1 MAASWWTCTGLC
13 CSRRP
18 AACGLA
24 PALPVLVAVRVVRAG
39 GAAMLQ
45 ANSVALVT
53 TSAPAERRCR
63 PARRRWA

>member
-1 MAASWWTCTGLC
+1 VDLHGFVLFTAAS
-13 CSRRP
+13 

-24 PALPVLVAVRVVRAG
+24 PTPPVPVAVRVVRAG

-45 ANSVALVT
+45 ANSVAPVT
-53 TSAPAERRCR
+53 TTAPAGRRCR